1 MINISRDSGSIWGQ
15 WWWTI
20 DRAILFAFLLLMA
33 FGILLAVAATPMVAD
48 RMGIEKFYFL
58 KRHLFY
64 VVPSLAVVFYVSTL
78 NDSNIKKFSLF
89 LFFTFLFLTL
99 LTLIFG
105 LETKGARRW
114 ISFFGFS
121 IQPSEF
127 VRPAFTVITAW
138 MLSEQQK
145 HQEFRGFFLTTIL
158 LLSFVFLLVLQPD
171 VGMIVVT
178 MLIWFS
184 QLFLN
189 GLSIIFVIFMACV
202 GISGFI
208 LAYLFL
214 PHVTARVDRF
224 LDPAIGDHYQINR
237 SLEAFANGGLF
248 GVGPGEGIIK
258 KHLPDAHADFI
269 FAVLG
274 EEFGFLVCVLV
285 VITIAFIVLYGMLKT
300 LKRNNLFSLFA
311 SVGLL
316 VQFGLQSFINI
327 ASTLHIIPT
336 KGMTLPFMS
345 YGGSSMIA
353 SSITMGMILAFG
365 RSRIETSPVNLMK
378 ILKKW

>member
-1 MINISRDSGSIWGQ
+1 MII
-15 WWWTI
+15 
-20 DRAILFAFLLLMA
+20 
-33 FGILLAVAATPMVAD
+33 V
-48 RMGIEKFYFL
+48 
-58 KRHLFY
+58 
-64 VVPSLAVVFYVSTL
+64 
-78 NDSNIKKFSLF
+78 
-89 LFFTFLFLTL
+89 
-99 LTLIFG
+99 
-105 LETKGARRW
+105 
-114 ISFFGFS
+114 
-121 IQPSEF
+121 
-127 VRPAFTVITAW
+127 
-138 MLSEQQK
+138 
-145 HQEFRGFFLTTIL
+145 TT
-158 LLSFVFLLVLQPD
+158 S
-171 VGMIVVT
+171 
-178 MLIWFS
+178 IWFS

-189 GLSIIFVIFMACV
+189 GLSIILVIFIACI

-214 PHVTARVDRF
+214 PHVAARVDRF

-237 SLEAFANGGLF
+237 SLEAFTNGGLF

-258 KHLPDAHADFI
+258 KYLPDAHADFI

-274 EEFGFLVCVLV
+274 EEFGFFVCVLV
-285 VITIAFIVLYGMLKT
+285 IITIAFIVLYGMLKT

-336 KGMTLPFMS
+336 KGMTLPFIS

-353 SSITMGMILAFG
+353 SSITIGMILAFG
-365 RSRIETSPVNLMK
+365 RNKIETSPVNLMK